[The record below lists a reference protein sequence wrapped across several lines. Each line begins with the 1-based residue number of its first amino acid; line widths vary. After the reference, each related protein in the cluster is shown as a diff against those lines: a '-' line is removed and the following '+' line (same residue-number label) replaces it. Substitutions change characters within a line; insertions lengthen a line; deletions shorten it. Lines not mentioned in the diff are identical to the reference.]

1 MLHARMFFVDR
12 KIQLGKDAMKKA
24 RELAIKVL
32 KEDDPT
38 EYIAFNLNFVS
49 LAVSYYANDES
60 QAKPLLGLLDE
71 CEEIRVKRCNE
82 QGKLFSFSTDEELE
96 IINAKVGV
104 LRLTKRNDEILKY
117 SYAYADVMSKS
128 YTL

>member
-12 KIQLGKDAMKKA
+12 SIQLGKDAMKKA

-38 EYIAFNLNFVS
+38 EYIAFNLNFIS

-60 QAKPLLGLLDE
+60 
-71 CEEIRVKRCNE
+71 
-82 QGKLFSFSTDEELE
+82 
-96 IINAKVGV
+96 
-104 LRLTKRNDEILKY
+104 
-117 SYAYADVMSKS
+117 
-128 YTL
+128 